1 MNPAPKETLRT
12 RGAAMLCLMNS
23 PDALLSQILMAS
35 TYPVEVV
42 EAERWSTRG
51 GGGGHGR

>member
-1 MNPAPKETLRT
+1 
-12 RGAAMLCLMNS
+12 MNS